1 MLIGICGSICSGK
14 HTTAEYLVQHHG
26 FLRLHLPTPQQFQPS
41 PWPWTSPSPA
51 PSPSQ
56 DLSSDSLRLLPSV
69 TDQVGTR
76 GLSFPDVESLLDFVT
91 KRWREHWVL
100 TDIYDEATLE
110 ILLRRPFFMLLNVDA
125 PLGTRF
131 ERFNERCL
139 IRKLSPMSLTDFI
152 FYNDIKLYG
161 SRARTDAYSF
171 TDTSSHTSAP
181 STSTTTTDAVD
192 DDGQTQNHSVSQT
205 ALLPLLS
212 HAHLSILNSFPS
224 ISTYHT
230 FLSTLDLPSPL
241 RLRPTWDAYFMTLAS
256 LAAHRSNCMKRR
268 VGCVLVHNA
277 RIISTGYN
285 GTPRGLVN
293 CNEGGCARCNGSGNA
308 GGVALN
314 TCLCLHAEENAL
326 LEAGRERIRDG
337 AVLYCDT
344 CPCLT
349 CSVKIAQVGVKE
361 VVYSQSYN
369 MDEASRKV
377 LRDAGVVLRQ
387 FVPKRSGLVGFDL
400 AGMDGWV
407 DDLNGGEARQGKQMI
422 VLNGKMS

>member
-1 MLIGICGSICSGK
+1 MLIGICGSICAGK
-14 HTTAEYLVQHHG
+14 HTTAEYLVQREG
-26 FLRLHLPTPQQFQPS
+26 FLRLHLPTPPQHFQSSASQGPS
-41 PWPWTSPSPA
+41 P
-51 PSPSQ
+51 
-56 DLSSDSLRLLPSV
+56 DYRRLLPTI
-69 TDQVGTR
+69 TDQIGTR

-131 ERFNERCL
+131 ERFTRRCVK
-139 IRKLSPMSLTDFI
+139 RKLLPMSLTNFV
-152 FYNDIKLYG
+152 FYNDLKMYG
-161 SRARTDAYSF
+161 SRTLASDAFTDANGH
-171 TDTSSHTSAP
+171 HTSVR
-181 STSTTTTDAVD
+181 SSSTTTDTTDTTDTA
-192 DDGQTQNHSVSQT
+192 DGQTEEDLSMSQT

-212 HAHLSILNSFPS
+212 HTHLSILNSFPS
-224 ISTYHT
+224 ISAYHT
-230 FLSTLDLPSPL
+230 FLDTLDLPSPL

-256 LAAHRSNCMKRR
+256 LASHRSNCMKRR
-268 VGCVLVHNA
+268 VGCVLVHNF

-293 CNEGGCARCNGSGNA
+293 CNEGGCPRCNGSGNA
-308 GGVALN
+308 GGVALS

-369 MDEASRKV
+369 MDDASREV
-377 LRDAGVVLRQ
+377 LQDAGVVLRQ
-387 FVPKRSGLVGFDL
+387 FVPKTSGLVGFDL
-400 AGMDGWV
+400 PETDDGSV
-407 DDLNGGEARQGKQMI
+407 DHVYEDGGKQGQEMI
-422 VLNGKMS
+422 VSNGRRL